1 MDSGAASPKLDSDA
15 MPPQSTPEIE
25 NAKSRKPSTMST
37 KQSASQRRPA
47 SLSKIPV
54 IASGSSS
61 TLPATPQPSASSF
74 KRPPGPRDRRV
85 SLMSAE
91 ESRDED
97 QGGHYHRLSAAEAVS
112 NSTFSTPSVRREDI
126 VFLRRCESTLTTLIA
141 QGSREADL
149 VFKHAVVLYLP
160 CAGRVVAVLDG
171 DVRELQL
178 WTEAT
183 GNALEAGP
191 SILGHYAEGSTEL
204 RWLIDLL
211 KTLFSADG
219 KQILVPFELLCR
231 IGGTGLRAKD
241 QEQQEHA
248 NDQHEEVKEPAT
260 GGEDEMQSKE
270 PVIDYP
276 QGFIELLNDEED
288 AEAVQFCFD
297 FGQACASEL
306 GNWAKEKN
314 QDTPYAFFGSVGQLS
329 DGKLFATVFSD
340 VEQYEATIAKPEF
353 LHGSGVLM
361 LAHCRGKDTY
371 VTADFR
377 TLMECFRNN
386 IKLNFSFYSTG
397 TDPTYTGPADLLK
410 AAIASKDTYVNEVW
424 DPRDPA
430 RRARPPTYLDN
441 GLHKHHDVRP
451 IQDSDNADLLA
462 TSGETR
468 FRMVCQRTFDK
479 ALMQIALVCDE
490 LMPFALLY
498 QLQRTANIL
507 IYPVDEER
515 LTSLDVFDSSSRKTA
530 SRLGYRSHYR
540 TVFTCELKRLLELF
554 SEDAETLKGDIKM
567 NTHHSFHGRS
577 KTAVPR
583 DPDPP
588 VWAFRKD
595 VYMPEELFGGATRH
609 WHDGSELYGG
619 PKWDD
624 GSAVT
629 TVARTPAHYMIN
641 NTASLA
647 SVRNSLH
654 ELFDSTEEWRVEPL
668 NESTTPGVNEPKDKA
683 DPLMGRETNGTTSF
697 GSAAQAPTNLSHAW
711 FPDSKDVA
719 LHKSPSPQLLLTTS
733 VGHEDPASKV
743 ATETAE
749 STVSTATDSPLIL
762 NDGSD
767 LAHKV
772 DVSQAIEVESVDEA
786 DDQKHSRK
794 PSGSDEGTIESER
807 PTTSSPNS
815 RSPSLGESEA
825 DITPASSRDLEHAI
839 IHNLPATLNLLLTHG
854 NLNDTSL
861 HNGVR
866 LAYSFLQEALT
877 RKNTLQAQLVA
888 ESGGSSG
895 RRVEGLIATPR
906 RADGQLHNRAEE
918 EEKAL
923 FDVPA
928 STAKSTILRFVR
940 KKAKADAE
948 TMDLEERLVEKRLR
962 ESEGAEQAKQAR
974 GERMMGLEKEWQDEE
989 DQAVEKLEMA
999 VMIMMAV
1006 MLGAVYLAA
1015 AYW

>member
-1 MDSGAASPKLDSDA
+1 MDSGEASPKLDSDA
-15 MPPQSTPEIE
+15 MPPQSRPEIE
-25 NAKSRKPSTMST
+25 DAISRKPSTMST
-37 KQSASQRRPA
+37 KQSASQRRAA

-97 QGGHYHRLSAAEAVS
+97 QGGDYHRLSAAEAVS
-112 NSTFSTPSVRREDI
+112 NSTSSTPSVLRREDI
-126 VFLRRCESTLTTLIA
+126 VFLRRCENTLTTLIA

-149 VFKHAVVLYLP
+149 VFKHAVVLHLP
-160 CAGRVVAVLDG
+160 CVGRVVAVLDG

-204 RWLIDLL
+204 RWPIDLL

-219 KQILVPFELLCR
+219 KQILVPFELLGR
-231 IGGTGLRAKD
+231 IGGTGLRAED
-241 QEQQEHA
+241 QEQREHA
-248 NDQHEEVKEPAT
+248 NDQHEEVKEPTT
-260 GGEDEMQSKE
+260 GGEDGMQSKE

-297 FGQACASEL
+297 FGQACAGEL
-306 GNWAKEKN
+306 GNWAEEKN

-340 VEQYEATIAKPEF
+340 VDQYEAIIARPEF

-361 LAHCRGKDTY
+361 LAHCRGNDTY

-386 IKLNFSFYSTG
+386 IKLSFSFYSTG

-424 DPRDPA
+424 DPRNTTRQA
-430 RRARPPTYLDN
+430 RSLTYGDN
-441 GLHKHHDVRP
+441 GLHKHHEARP

-468 FRMVCQRTFDK
+468 FRMVCERTFDK
-479 ALMQIALVCDE
+479 AVMQIALVCDE

-498 QLQRTANIL
+498 QLQHTANIL
-507 IYPVDEER
+507 IYPVDEAT
-515 LTSLDVFDSSSRKTA
+515 LASLGVFDSSNGKTA
-530 SRLGYRSHYR
+530 SRLGHCSHYR

-554 SEDAETLKGDIKM
+554 SEDAETLKGDVKM
-567 NTHHSFHGRS
+567 NTQHSFHGRS
-577 KTAVPR
+577 NTAVPR
-583 DPDPP
+583 DSDPL
-588 VWAFRKD
+588 VWAYRKD
-595 VYMPEELFGGATRH
+595 VYMPEELFGDATR
-609 WHDGSELYGG
+609 Y
-619 PKWDD
+619 WDHRLEV
-624 GSAVT
+624 SA
-629 TVARTPAHYMIN
+629 VARTPSHYIVN
-641 NTASLA
+641 NAASLT
-647 SVRNSLH
+647 SNTNFLYG
-654 ELFDSTEEWRVEPL
+654 LPDSTGDWRVEPL
-668 NESTTPGVNEPKDKA
+668 SRDESTTPGDDEPKDKTNPPESRDA
-683 DPLMGRETNGTTSF
+683 DGITSF
-697 GSAAQAPTNLSHAW
+697 GSATPAPTDLSHTS
-711 FPDSKDVA
+711 FPISQAVT
-719 LHKSPSPQLLLTTS
+719 LHRSPSPQLLITTF
-733 VGHEDPASKV
+733 VGHGDPASK
-743 ATETAE
+743 AASETVV
-749 STVSTATDSPLIL
+749 STVSTATDSPVIL
-762 NDGSD
+762 NAGSD

-772 DVSQAIEVESVDEA
+772 DVSQAIEVETVD
-786 DDQKHSRK
+786 DSGDQKHRREL
-794 PSGSDEGTIESER
+794 SGSDEGTIESER

-815 RSPSLGESEA
+815 RSSSLGKGKE

-839 IHNLPATLNLLLTHG
+839 IHNLPATLNLLFTHG
-854 NLNDTSL
+854 NLNETSL

-866 LAYSFLQEALT
+866 LAYNFLQEALA

-888 ESGGSSG
+888 ESGSSSTSSRAEGS
-895 RRVEGLIATPR
+895 IATPR
-906 RADGQLHNRAEE
+906 QADGQLHNRAAEE
-918 EEKAL
+918 EEAL
-923 FDVPA
+923 FNVPA
-928 STAKSTILRFVR
+928 STAKSTILQFVR
-940 KKAKADAE
+940 KKAEADAE
-948 TMDLEERLVEKRLR
+948 TMDLEEQLVEKRSR
-962 ESEGAEQAKQAR
+962 ESEEAEQAKKAR